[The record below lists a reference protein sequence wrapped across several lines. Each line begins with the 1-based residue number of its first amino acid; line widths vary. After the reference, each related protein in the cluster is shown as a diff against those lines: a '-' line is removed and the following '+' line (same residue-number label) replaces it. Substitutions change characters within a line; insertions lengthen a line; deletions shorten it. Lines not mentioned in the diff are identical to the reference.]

1 MGTHPIFESDFD
13 CLTEMEVESS
23 EPKCKKLKI
32 AGEDHS
38 DSESDSGLSGSE
50 SEHTPEELFA
60 TLARKLAANT
70 LRERNIAFA
79 ELKKF
84 LFGKN
89 EFSLEHNDAMR
100 IWKGLFFMI
109 WHSDG
114 YQAQEDLCN
123 QIAKFSKLFK
133 TLKSQLA
140 FYQGSV
146 CILNREWMG
155 IDRLRMD
162 KYMLVIRAMFRATLE
177 TLQENNW
184 NIAHINWFI
193 GILGCSPLQHQ
204 QPTGKEGSSPLGIR
218 YHFADIWI
226 EELIKVGG
234 SNSETPI
241 DKDQVFPF

>member
-1 MGTHPIFESDFD
+1 
-13 CLTEMEVESS
+13 MEVESS

-32 AGEDHS
+32 AGEDNS

-89 EFSLEHNDAMR
+89 EFPLEHNDAMR

-140 FYQGSV
+140 FYQGNIVYLWSQFQNTSRFG
-146 CILNREWMG
+146 LYPQS
-155 IDRLRMD
+155 RMD
-162 KYMLVIRAMFRATLE
+162 GNRSASNGQVYVGHKSYVPGNTRNSTEKQMEHCAYQLVY
-177 TLQENNW
+177 W
-184 NIAHINWFI
+184 NIRNRLSAEKFI
-193 GILGCSPLQHQ
+193 S
-204 QPTGKEGSSPLGIR
+204 
-218 YHFADIWI
+218 
-226 EELIKVGG
+226 KV
-234 SNSETPI
+234 
-241 DKDQVFPF
+241 D

>member
-1 MGTHPIFESDFD
+1 
-13 CLTEMEVESS
+13 MEVDSS
-23 EPKCKKLKI
+23 APKCKKLKI

-89 EFSLEHNDAMR
+89 EFPLEHNDAMR

-140 FYQGSV
+140 FYQGKHSLFMV
-146 CILNREWMG
+146 SIPKYFKVRFVSSIANGWESIGFEWTS
-155 IDRLRMD
+155 IC
-162 KYMLVIRAMFRATLE
+162 
-177 TLQENNW
+177 W
-184 NIAHINWFI
+184 
-193 GILGCSPLQHQ
+193 S
-204 QPTGKEGSSPLGIR
+204 
-218 YHFADIWI
+218 
-226 EELIKVGG
+226 
-234 SNSETPI
+234 
-241 DKDQVFPF
+241 